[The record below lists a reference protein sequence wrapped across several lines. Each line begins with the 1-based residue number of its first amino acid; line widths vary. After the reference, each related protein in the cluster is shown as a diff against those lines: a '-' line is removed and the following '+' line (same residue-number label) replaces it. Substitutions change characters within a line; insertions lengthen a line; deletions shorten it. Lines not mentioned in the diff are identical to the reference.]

1 MLDRLA
7 RMDRRVIYSVVFLSL
22 SIPLIWPIGLGVS
35 VGPETQKLYDIIE
48 ALPSGSAVIVSMDT
62 SPGGYGE
69 LASGTTA
76 LLNHMARKGLRVI
89 GMGFFD
95 TGPSLLETAFGGSE
109 FRNKEYGKDYV
120 NLGYLAGGET
130 AIAAMAR
137 DIPGSFPR
145 DYRGNVTSSL
155 PIMEGIKSVRDVALI
170 VTISSG
176 TPGVPEWI
184 RQVGDPMKV
193 PIATV
198 LVAVN
203 VPNMT
208 PYIQAGQLKGM
219 IPSMKGAAGYESL
232 MGVRGL
238 GTAGMDAQSVSHLVI
253 LAFVILGNVV
263 HLASKKS
270 GVSKGGVQ

>member
-7 RMDRRVIYSVVFLSL
+7 RMDRRVIYAVVFLSL

-48 ALPSGSAVIVSMDT
+48 SLPSGSAVIVSMDT

-263 HLASKKS
+263 HLASKKP
-270 GVSKGGVQ
+270 GVSKGGVR

>member
-1 MLDRLA
+1 MISRLA
-7 RMDRRVIYSVVFLSL
+7 RMDRRVIYGIVFLSL
-22 SIPLIWPIGLGVS
+22 SIPLLHPIGLGVT
-35 VGPETQKLYDIIE
+35 VGPETKQLYDLIE
-48 ALPSGSAVIVSMDT
+48 ALPPGAPVIVSMDT

-69 LASGTTA
+69 LASGSTA
-76 LLNHMARKGLRVI
+76 VLNHLARKGLRVI

-95 TGPSLLETAFGGSE
+95 TGPSLLETAFGGSAL
-109 FRNKEYGKDYV
+109 KGKQYGKDYV

-130 AIAAMAR
+130 AISAMAK

-155 PIMEGIKSVRDVALI
+155 PIMDGVKTARDVALI
-170 VTISSG
+170 ISISSG

-193 PIATV
+193 PVATV

-232 MGVRGL
+232 LGQAGL
-238 GTAGMDAQSVSHLVI
+238 GTAGMDAQSISHLVI
-253 LAFVILGNVV
+253 LGFVLLGNVV
-263 HLASKKS
+263 YLADKKS
-270 GVSKGGVQ
+270 QPSRGGGR

>member
-7 RMDRRVIYSVVFLSL
+7 RLDRRVIYAIVFLSL
-22 SIPLIWPIGLGVS
+22 SIPLIWPIGLEVS

-48 ALPSGSAVIVSMDT
+48 ALPPGSAVIVSIDA

-76 LLNHMARKGLRVI
+76 VLNHMAKKGLRVI

-155 PIMEGIKSVRDVALI
+155 PVMEGIKSVKDIALI
-170 VTISSG
+170 ITISSG

-208 PYIQAGQLKGM
+208 PYLQAGQLKGM
-219 IPSMKGAAGYESL
+219 IPSMKGAAGYERL

-263 HLASKKS
+263 HLANKKS

>member
-7 RMDRRVIYSVVFLSL
+7 RMDRRVIYAIVFLSL

-76 LLNHMARKGLRVI
+76 VLNHMAKKGLRVI

-155 PIMEGIKSVRDVALI
+155 PVMEGIKSVKDIALI
-170 VTISSG
+170 ITISSG